1 MSMYTLSP
9 DLGLLGLLLP
19 LLLSDV
25 LLCPLLGGPPL
36 ASWLATLWSFLWKSV
51 LIIHIFDYYMHSCM
65 SHKRGM
71 GAVLGIAPSLPFPVY
86 RSTLE

>member
-1 MSMYTLSP
+1 MAISPLQQLFTMSMYTLSP

-36 ASWLATLWSFLWKSV
+36 ASWLATLCSFLGKSV
-51 LIIHIFDYYMHSCM
+51 LIFHIFDYY
-65 SHKRGM
+65 K
-71 GAVLGIAPSLPFPVY
+71 AYLV
-86 RSTLE
+86 